1 MTIKLAENLQLLR
14 KEKGLTQEQV
24 AEIFNVT
31 NQAVSK
37 WELGLSSPDITLLPE
52 FAKFY
57 QVTVDEL
64 LGYKPITSINNIY
77 IELHSYLTSIEDDGE
92 LIDAVYRICR
102 LAGSCTSKK
111 ESNTALKLIEGKY
124 GNNSSILQTYGK
136 EYGGVLSH
144 DINSMLVS
152 SFKEFG
158 KIDASNIREIYK
170 TLTGLCDM
178 KVLKVL
184 IAFFEYAN
192 KTTLHT
198 GMTIKEIMETTNLS
212 EEQVYEAMNHL
223 DLKLNDE
230 AKEERWFL
238 MHMDT
243 IPLLMLLVQGK
254 KFFQGGN

>member
-111 ESNTALKLIEGKY
+111 ESNAAQKLINGNY
-124 GNNSSILQTYGK
+124 GNNMSILQTYGE
-136 EYGGVLSH
+136 EYGGVLTH

-152 SFKEFG
+152 SYKNFPRTDISE
-158 KIDASNIREIYK
+158 IRTIYK
-170 TLTGLCDM
+170 VLSRLRDM
-178 KVLKVL
+178 NVLKVL
-184 IAFFEYAN
+184 VTLFENAN
-192 KTTLHT
+192 KTNLFH
-198 GMTIKEIMETTNLS
+198 GMTIGEISKETNLTA
-212 EEQVYEAMNHL
+212 EEVYDAMNNL
-223 DLKLNDE
+223 DVKLNE
-230 AKEERWFL
+230 ESKEERWFL
-238 MHMDT
+238 MHTDT
-243 IPLLMLLVQGK
+243 IPLLKLLVQGNN
-254 KFFQGGN
+254 FFRTER